1 MRTLFV
7 QATIDELRAQV
18 VDLEQRVR
26 VSEAKESELKAKLAD
41 VEQRVG
47 TSDIIDELRAAAA
60 ASDAKSQVTRV
71 PYDYS
76 SGTDLV
82 LKLCSCRPPSTSSGR
97 RWSILNS
104 V

>member
-1 MRTLFV
+1 VRTLFV

-47 TSDIIDELRAAAA
+47 TSDTIDELRAAAA

-82 LKLCSCRPPSTSSGR
+82 CELCSCRPPSKSSGL
-97 RWSILNS
+97 RWSIWNS
-104 V
+104 M